1 MRISNEKLDE
11 MFHVVGVSKDKL
23 HSCLR
28 TMGTEHLFDQ
38 RMKDMWKPEFPTI
51 NYCYT
56 VCEFVYWYVCQAT
69 TEWDI
74 RTTDIPSAP
83 GIKHWFLKRQDGMIV
98 DLTADQFDNHEEINY
113 NDSKRSGF
121 IQSGCIGPSKRARF
135 LATLM
140 GYDEESWKQPV
151 STLPFL

>member
-1 MRISNEKLDE
+1 MRISNEKLDD
-11 MFHVVGVSKDKL
+11 MFHAVGVSKDNL

-28 TMGTEHLFDQ
+28 TMGTDHLFDQ
-38 RMKDMWKPEFPTI
+38 RMKDMWKPEFPSI

-56 VCEFVYWYVCQAT
+56 VCEFTYWYICQAT

-121 IQSGCIGPSKRARF
+121 IQSGCIGPSKRARI
-135 LATLM
+135 LASLM
-140 GYDEESWKQPV
+140 GYDDDSWKQPV
-151 STLPFL
+151 STLF

>member
-11 MFHVVGVSKDKL
+11 MFDAVGVWKPKL
-23 HSCLR
+23 HACLR

-56 VCEFVYWYVCQAT
+56 VCEFVYWYVCQGT
-69 TEWDI
+69 TAWDI
-74 RTTDIPSAP
+74 RTTDIPSTP
-83 GIKHWFLKRQDGMIV
+83 GIKHWFLRRQDGMIV

-121 IQSGCIGPSKRARF
+121 IQSGCIGPSKRARI
-135 LATLM
+135 LASLM
-140 GYDEESWKQPV
+140 GYDDDSWKQPV
-151 STLPFL
+151 STLF

>member
-28 TMGTEHLFDQ
+28 TMGTDHLFDQ

-151 STLPFL
+151 STLF